1 MAEVAILGTGR
12 MGAAIA
18 RRMAGAG
25 HAVTVWNRTP
35 ERAATLAGAGIRV
48 AARAAEATAAGRDLV
63 IAMLADGTATRA
75 VLLDGAVRQALPDGA
90 VLCDMATS
98 GVPVAVELAGAY
110 GPAFVDAPV
119 SGSVPVVE
127 AGRLL
132 VMAAGDGAAV
142 ESARPV
148 LSAVADRI
156 VVVGPPGAGQAMKL
170 AVNLVVH
177 DLNAALSEALVL
189 ARRAGIAPE
198 RAYDVFE
205 QSVVGAPFVTYK
217 RPAFLDE
224 SVPVAMSLDLVAKDL
239 RLIGELAAGV
249 GAPVPVTEAVRRA
262 VEDACAAGL
271 GPADMAALSRFLYTS
286 D

>member
-1 MAEVAILGTGR
+1 

-35 ERAATLAGAGIRV
+35 DRAAPLAGEGIAV

-119 SGSVPVVE
+119 SGSVP
-127 AGRLL
+127 
-132 VMAAGDGAAV
+132 
-142 ESARPV
+142 
-148 LSAVADRI
+148 
-156 VVVGPPGAGQAMKL
+156 
-170 AVNLVVH
+170 
-177 DLNAALSEALVL
+177 
-189 ARRAGIAPE
+189 
-198 RAYDVFE
+198 
-205 QSVVGAPFVTYK
+205 
-217 RPAFLDE
+217 
-224 SVPVAMSLDLVAKDL
+224 
-239 RLIGELAAGV
+239 
-249 GAPVPVTEAVRRA
+249 
-262 VEDACAAGL
+262 
-271 GPADMAALSRFLYTS
+271 
-286 D
+286 